1 MNEEFYKDASNQ
13 CIKIIIEYLNR
24 GLFVKN
30 NKLFTFYILKGYDM
44 LVTIFSIMMYQTKN
58 MDIAFYKC
66 QKASHLYI
74 EYIEQISDEQN
85 IYLNLTSRD
94 ALLYVYKQTIF
105 DELDLN
111 KACDPL
117 DKTGHHMIFESIYA
131 YTGIYKK
138 ILEIYLNKLVDNN
151 KLLDNNKLIDN
162 NNNSKSIHMT
172 IQQIKTLYEG
182 VHIHEMDTLKVLDR
196 ILDTFYCSEVN
207 AQTFFETFKTL
218 LKKINQPNVLLKI
231 KKKLYTENISN
242 NWSMN
247 EWINE

>member
-1 MNEEFYKDASNQ
+1 MEDASNQ
-13 CIKIIIEYLNR
+13 CIKIIVEYLNR
-24 GLFVKN
+24 GLFVRN
-30 NKLFTFYILKGYDM
+30 NKLFAFYILKGYDM
-44 LVTIFSIMMYQTKN
+44 LITIFSIIMYQTKN

-111 KACDPL
+111 KTCDPL
-117 DKTGHHMIFESIYA
+117 DKNSHHMIFESIYA

-138 ILEIYLNKLVDNN
+138 ILEIYLKSLVSNNSKLVD
-151 KLLDNNKLIDN
+151 

-182 VHIHEMDTLKVLDR
+182 VHMHEMDALKVLDK
-196 ILDTFYCSEVN
+196 ILDIFYSSEAN
-207 AQTFFETFKTL
+207 DAQLFFDTFKTL
-218 LKKINQPNVLLKI
+218 LKKINQPNVLWKI
-231 KKKLYTENISN
+231 KKKLYTENIPDNCLISE
-242 NWSMN
+242 WTN
-247 EWINE
+247 E

>member
-1 MNEEFYKDASNQ
+1 MIEHVLKDASNQ

-30 NKLFTFYILKGYDM
+30 NKLFAFYILKGYDM
-44 LVTIFSIMMYQTKN
+44 LITIFSIVMYQTKN

-111 KACDPL
+111 KTCDPL
-117 DKTGHHMIFESIYA
+117 DSDNNHMIFESIYA

-138 ILEIYLNKLVDNN
+138 ILEIYLKSLG
-151 KLLDNNKLIDN
+151 
-162 NNNSKSIHMT
+162 NNNSNQMT
-172 IQQIKTLYEG
+172 IQQIKTLYEN
-182 VHIHEMDTLKVLDR
+182 VHIHEMDTLEVLDK
-196 ILDTFYCSEVN
+196 ILDVFYSSEVN
-207 AQTFFETFKTL
+207 IELFFDIFKTL
-218 LKKINQPNVLLKI
+218 LKKINQPNILLKI
-231 KKKLYTENISN
+231 KKKLYTENITN
-242 NWSMN
+242 NWLISD
-247 EWINE
+247 WINE

>member
-1 MNEEFYKDASNQ
+1 MMEDILKDASNQ

-30 NKLFTFYILKGYDM
+30 NKLFAFYILKGYDM
-44 LVTIFSIMMYQTKN
+44 LITIFSIMMYQTKN

-111 KACDPL
+111 KTCDPL
-117 DKTGHHMIFESIYA
+117 DKNSHHMIFESIYA
-131 YTGIYKK
+131 YTGVYKK
-138 ILEIYLNKLVDNN
+138 ILEIYLKWMDNNNNKLVDNN
-151 KLLDNNKLIDN
+151 KLVENNK
-162 NNNSKSIHMT
+162 SSHMI

-182 VHIHEMDTLKVLDR
+182 VHMHEMSTLEVLDKVLDM
-196 ILDTFYCSEVN
+196 FYCSEAN
-207 AQTFFETFKTL
+207 IETFFETFKTL
-218 LKKINQPNVLLKI
+218 LKKINQPNVLFKI
-231 KKKLYTENISN
+231 KKKLYTENILN
-242 NWSMN
+242 NCFIN
-247 EWINE
+247 DWINE

>member
-1 MNEEFYKDASNQ
+1 
-13 CIKIIIEYLNR
+13 
-24 GLFVKN
+24 
-30 NKLFTFYILKGYDM
+30 M
-44 LVTIFSIMMYQTKN
+44 LITIFSIMMYQTKN

-111 KACDPL
+111 KTCDSL
-117 DKTGHHMIFESIYA
+117 DKDKDTHHMMFESIYA

-138 ILEIYLNKLVDNN
+138 ILEIYLKSLV
-151 KLLDNNKLIDN
+151 N
-162 NNNSKSIHMT
+162 NNSKPMDNSKSIHMT

-182 VHIHEMDTLKVLDR
+182 VHMHEMDALKVLDK
-196 ILDTFYCSEVN
+196 ILDIFYSSEAN
-207 AQTFFETFKTL
+207 IQTFFETFKTL
-218 LKKINQPNVLLKI
+218 LKKINHPNVLLKI
-231 KKKLYTENISN
+231 KKKLYTENIPN
-242 NWSMN
+242 NCLIS

>member
-1 MNEEFYKDASNQ
+1 MNEEFLKDASNQ

-30 NKLFTFYILKGYDM
+30 NKLFAFYILKGYDM
-44 LVTIFSIMMYQTKN
+44 LITIYSIMMYQTKN

-111 KACDPL
+111 KACDPF
-117 DKTGHHMIFESIYA
+117 DKISHHMIFESVYA

-138 ILEIYLNKLVDNN
+138 ILEIYLKSMNKLVDNN
-151 KLLDNNKLIDN
+151 KLLDNNN
-162 NNNSKSIHMT
+162 NKSIHMT

-182 VHIHEMDTLKVLDR
+182 VHMYEMDTLKVLDN
-196 ILDTFYCSEVN
+196 ILDIFYSSQVN

-218 LKKINQPNVLLKI
+218 LKKINQPNVLLNI
-231 KKKLYTENISN
+231 KKKLYSENNSN
-242 NWSMN
+242 WLMN

>member
-1 MNEEFYKDASNQ
+1 
-13 CIKIIIEYLNR
+13 
-24 GLFVKN
+24 
-30 NKLFTFYILKGYDM
+30 M
-44 LVTIFSIMMYQTKN
+44 LITIFSIIMYQTKN
-58 MDIAFYKC
+58 MDIAYYKC

-111 KACDPL
+111 KTCDPV
-117 DKTGHHMIFESIYA
+117 DKNDHHMIFESIYA

-138 ILEIYLNKLVDNN
+138 ILEIYLKSLDNNNSKPVDNN
-151 KLLDNNKLIDN
+151 
-162 NNNSKSIHMT
+162 KSIHMT

-182 VHIHEMDTLKVLDR
+182 VHMHEMNTLEVLDK
-196 ILDTFYCSEVN
+196 ILDIFYSSEAN
-207 AQTFFETFKTL
+207 TQIFFDTFKTL

-231 KKKLYTENISN
+231 KNKLYTESIPDNCLIS
-242 NWSMN
+242 

>member
-1 MNEEFYKDASNQ
+1 
-13 CIKIIIEYLNR
+13 
-24 GLFVKN
+24 
-30 NKLFTFYILKGYDM
+30 
-44 LVTIFSIMMYQTKN
+44 MYQTKN

-111 KACDPL
+111 KTCDPL
-117 DKTGHHMIFESIYA
+117 DKNSHHMIFESIYA

-138 ILEIYLNKLVDNN
+138 ILEIYLKSLVSNNSKLVD
-151 KLLDNNKLIDN
+151 

-182 VHIHEMDTLKVLDR
+182 VHMHEMDALKVLDK
-196 ILDTFYCSEVN
+196 ILDIFYSSEAN
-207 AQTFFETFKTL
+207 DAQLFFDTFKTL
-218 LKKINQPNVLLKI
+218 LKKINQPNVLWKI
-231 KKKLYTENISN
+231 KKKLYTENIPDNCLISE
-242 NWSMN
+242 WTN
-247 EWINE
+247 E